1 MHSVP
6 KDHSFAERQPG
17 LRTIPIYEFVD
28 RVPVPALSIGTG
40 KAVEDSGLRDFEVR
54 QPQHGFG
61 GPSFGVTLRFLLH
74 HPWPPS
80 PRVDH
85 VPSDINLGP
94 VWAST
99 DRNLGSI
106 AMDHQA
112 LLRHLVYW
120 PP

>member
-1 MHSVP
+1 
-6 KDHSFAERQPG
+6 
-17 LRTIPIYEFVD
+17 
-28 RVPVPALSIGTG
+28 
-40 KAVEDSGLRDFEVR
+40 
-54 QPQHGFG
+54 
-61 GPSFGVTLRFLLH
+61 LLH

-80 PRVDH
+80 PRVDN

-94 VWAST
+94 VWAPT

-106 AMDHQA
+106 AMDRQA